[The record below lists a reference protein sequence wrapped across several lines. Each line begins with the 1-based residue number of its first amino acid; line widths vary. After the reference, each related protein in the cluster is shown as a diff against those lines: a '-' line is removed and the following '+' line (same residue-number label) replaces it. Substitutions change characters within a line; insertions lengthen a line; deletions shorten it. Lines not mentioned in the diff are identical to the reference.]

1 MILSPTRELARQT
14 QTVVLALGDYL
25 GVDCYLVV
33 GGEKV
38 IDMKR
43 RLGSGV
49 HVVVGTPGRV
59 KHMIT
64 EGALDT
70 GNIKILI
77 LDEVD
82 IMLSRGFEEQVHDI
96 FVELPTRD
104 LQVIT
109 VTATLPPE
117 ALKVQYILY
126 YFFMYYYY

>member
-70 GNIKILI
+70 SNIKILI
-77 LDEVD
+77 LDEMD
-82 IMLSRGFEEQVHDI
+82 IMLSRGFEEQVHNI

-117 ALKVQYILY
+117 ALKVQYI
-126 YFFMYYYY
+126 

>member
-38 IDMKR
+38 IDMKQ

-70 GNIKILI
+70 SNIKILI

-117 ALKVQYILY
+117 ALKVQIILY
-126 YFFMYYYY
+126 YFFMYYY